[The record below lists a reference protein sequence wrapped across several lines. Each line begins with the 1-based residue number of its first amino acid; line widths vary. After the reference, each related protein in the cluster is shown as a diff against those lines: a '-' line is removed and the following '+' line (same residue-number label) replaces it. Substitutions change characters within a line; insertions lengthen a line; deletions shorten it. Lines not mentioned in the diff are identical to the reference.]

1 MLVCG
6 VRLESIGGQDSAI
19 EAMRLYFIN
28 FLLALILY
36 AVCILPVCN
45 VCILYT
51 MQCTSHA
58 HFQPKLHIC
67 YQIRELI
74 GEICVHGGGI
84 SISYL
89 IVRAFFSLFAF
100 FNYFSLHCI
109 RLFGIIQC
117 EKRERPTAHCRV
129 HLCICDACVYVYI
142 YTVHPS

>member
-6 VRLESIGGQDSAI
+6 VRRGSIGGQDSARNRSN
-19 EAMRLYFIN
+19 EAVFHQFSIGFDIVCRLHSASVQRMHRLY
-28 FLLALILY
+28 Y
-36 AVCILPVCN
+36 
-45 VCILYT
+45 YT

-58 HFQPKLHIC
+58 HFQPKLHIR

-100 FNYFSLHCI
+100 LTTF
-109 RLFGIIQC
+109 LFIAFVC
-117 EKRERPTAHCRV
+117 SV
-129 HLCICDACVYVYI
+129 
-142 YTVHPS
+142 